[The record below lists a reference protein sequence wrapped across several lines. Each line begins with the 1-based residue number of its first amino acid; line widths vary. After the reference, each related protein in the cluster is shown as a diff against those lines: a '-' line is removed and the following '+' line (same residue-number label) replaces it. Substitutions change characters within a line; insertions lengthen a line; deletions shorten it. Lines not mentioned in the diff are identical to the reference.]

1 MATVALEPA
10 SGRTHAEL
18 AALFTSGYEGYF
30 MPVAVDESAFS
41 FMAGT
46 WDYDLD
52 ASLIADNVVELG
64 AEKVAANAERR

>member
-30 MPVAVDESAFS
+30 MPVAVDEGAFS
-41 FMAGT
+41 FMAR
-46 WDYDLD
+46 
-52 ASLIADNVVELG
+52 I
-64 AEKVAANAERR
+64 